1 MLHPNRSLALQLIKL
16 MQANIEE
23 SKVVYWRRRLPLVKA
38 WSLKAIAN
46 RGGLERGKY
55 ISRSSSMQYIARPIY
70 KSSFALGEELM
81 EEEIQCQGSGFE
93 VFYYYYQFPIDIM

>member
-1 MLHPNRSLALQLIKL
+1 
-16 MQANIEE
+16 MQANIKE
-23 SKVVYWRRRLPLVKA
+23 SKVVYWGRGLPLVKA

-55 ISRSSSMQYIARPIY
+55 ISRSSSMQYIARLVH
-70 KSSFALGEELM
+70 KQNFALGEELM

-93 VFYYYYQFPIDIM
+93 VFYCYYQFPIDIT